1 MLWSSNI
8 DTIFHAGR
16 RLVAGIVHVNG
27 GSPPIVELPHG
38 GFKESGSGRDRSL
51 HAIGNYTD
59 LRTVII
65 RTAAPK

>member
-1 MLWSSNI
+1 MAFI
-8 DTIFHAGR
+8 AGN
-16 RLVAGIVHVNG
+16 AASVHGNG
-27 GSPPIVELPHG
+27 GASPIVELPHG
-38 GFKESGSGRDRSL
+38 GFKEPGSGRDRSL